1 MFHKDILVIVF
12 IIEGSRD
19 YWRKHRATEFCA
31 SLFGAK
37 MPCSSSPKFCSNFG
51 GGSGLKKLTEIGFM
65 GGQHSQPSR
74 ELPFSLLLPMVFTQ
88 LRQRMVLSILW
99 HCSVSSFPHH
109 FPLKNLK
116 SMSKRY
122 CYLYSAVSGKLKML
136 KYLGFILFLCIFIH
150 GFKSTVLRVIETG
163 FTW

>member
-19 YWRKHRATEFCA
+19 CWRKHRATEFCA

-88 LRQRMVLSILW
+88 LRQRMVFVYFMALLCLLLSSSLPPEKSEIHEQKILLPIL
-99 HCSVSSFPHH
+99 SSFRKAEKVEIFGFHSP
-109 FPLKNLK
+109 PLHI
-116 SMSKRY
+116 Y
-122 CYLYSAVSGKLKML
+122 PW
-136 KYLGFILFLCIFIH
+136 I
-150 GFKSTVLRVIETG
+150 
-163 FTW
+163 